1 MKMKKIYILFFLA
14 ASIFSSCSDLK
25 EEILDE
31 QNGSAVI
38 ADEKN
43 VGMIV
48 APSYAYLR
56 DLQSR
61 SGVWLGI
68 ESCTDEVA
76 FPTRG
81 ANWNSADYR
90 TLFSHDYDA
99 LNGYIKNTWN
109 SFMIGL
115 TKCNVS
121 LQYLEKLPQTDLVK
135 TYTAEVRFIR
145 ALCMY
150 QLNDLFGKF
159 PFRESSE
166 YDYSKSPR
174 ILSRAEAIARIEME
188 LKDIIPILKLKG
200 EVPYGRITRAAGQM
214 LLAKLYLNNQ
224 VYTGTAP
231 TFANGTAKWQEVI
244 DLCNEIEKSGK
255 YVLAD
260 DYWKLY
266 LSDNAAYSNQTETIL
281 PVIYNSAS
289 GIGGIPWVNMTLGY
303 NQTFGSYGNH
313 WNGCCTTPTF
323 FDTWDQT
330 DSRFKDDR
338 LKSQTG
344 FNLGFLVGQQF
355 DAKGNP
361 VKTKDPKDGLLI
373 FTKEFSLANSPE
385 AAGVRVVKY
394 APDPNTT
401 YPGSSENDFQYYRY
415 SDVYLMRAEAKFR
428 SGNIDGALADIN
440 ELRGKRRVN
449 LIDKADFSLT
459 KIYNERGFEFYW
471 EGSRRNDM
479 VRFNK
484 YCEPRYEKPMETP
497 TYKILFPIPASALEA
512 NPLLKQNEGYVSQ

>member
-1 MKMKKIYILFFLA
+1 MKKIYILLLFLA
-14 ASIFSSCSDLK
+14 TIFSSCTDLK

-31 QNGSAVI
+31 QDGSSIV

-61 SGVWLGI
+61 SGVWLGTL
-68 ESCTDEVA
+68 SCTDEVA

-81 ANWNSADYR
+81 ANWNNADYR
-90 TLFSHDYDA
+90 TLFTHDYDP

-121 LQYLEKLPQTDLVK
+121 LQYLAKLEQNDIVK

-150 QLNDLFGKF
+150 QLNDLFGQF
-159 PFRESSE
+159 PFREASE
-166 YDYSKSPR
+166 YDYSKLPK
-174 ILSRAEAIARIEME
+174 IYSRAEAIARIEQE
-188 LKDIIPILKLKG
+188 LKEIIPDLKLKG
-200 EVPYGRITRAAGQM
+200 DVPYGRITRAAGQM
-214 LLAKLYLNNQ
+214 LLAKLYLNYQ

-231 TFANGTAKWQEVI
+231 AFTDGTTKWKEVVGI
-244 DLCNEIEKSGK
+244 CDEIIGTGK
-255 YVLAD
+255 YTLAD
-260 DYWKLY
+260 DFWKLY
-266 LSDNAAYSNQTETIL
+266 MPDNAAYSNQTETVL
-281 PVIYNSAS
+281 PIIYNSS
-289 GIGGIPWVNMTLGY
+289 LGIGGTPWVNQTLGY
-303 NQTFGSYGNH
+303 KQTFGKYTSDN

-323 FDTWDQT
+323 FDTWDQA
-330 DSRFKDDR
+330 DPRFRDDR
-338 LKSQTG
+338 TKNTCG
-344 FNLGFLVGQQF
+344 FNLGFLVGQQY
-355 DAKGNP
+355 DPKGNKVLTKAEGQVP
-361 VKTKDPKDGLLI
+361 LVFTKD
-373 FTKEFSLANSPE
+373 FSIQNSSE
-385 AAGVRVVKY
+385 AQGVRVVKY
-394 APDPNTT
+394 APDPNTS

-428 SGNIDGALADIN
+428 NNDPDGALADIN
-440 ELRGKRRVN
+440 TVRNAR
-449 LIDKADFSLT
+449 KATPVASTDLDLT

-484 YCEPRYEKPMETP
+484 YCEARYEKPTATP
-497 TYKILFPIPASALEA
+497 TYKILFPIPASAREA
-512 NPLLKQNEGYVSQ
+512 NAQLKQNPGYTPQ

>member
-1 MKMKKIYILFFLA
+1 MRNRYILLFLA
-14 ASIFSSCSDLK
+14 ALMFSSCSDLK

-31 QNGSAVI
+31 QNGSDIVANQ
-38 ADEKN
+38 KN

-61 SGVWLGI
+61 TGVWYGI
-68 ESCTDEVA
+68 ETSTDEVA
-76 FPTRG
+76 LPVRG
-81 ANWNSADYR
+81 GNWNNPDYR
-90 TLFSHDYDA
+90 SLFSHDYDP
-99 LNGYIKNTWN
+99 LNGFIKNTWN

-121 LQYLEKLPQTDLVK
+121 LQNLEKLPQTDLVK
-135 TYTAEVRFIR
+135 TYIAEVRFIR

-150 QLNDLFGKF
+150 QLNDLFGRF

-174 ILSRAEAIARIEME
+174 ILSRTEAVGRIEME
-188 LKDIIPILKLKG
+188 LKEIIPTLKLKG
-200 EVPYGRITRAAGQM
+200 EVPYGRITRAAAQL

-231 TFANGTAKWQEVI
+231 TFADGAAKWQQVI

-281 PVIYNSAS
+281 PVIYNPAAN
-289 GIGGIPWVNMTLGY
+289 IGGNPWVNMTLGY
-303 NQTFGSYGNH
+303 NQTFGSYGNL
-313 WNGCCTTPTF
+313 WNGYCTTPTF
-323 FDTWDQT
+323 LDTWDQS
-330 DSRFKDDR
+330 DPRFKDDR

-355 DAKGNP
+355 DVKGNP
-361 VKTKDPKDGLLI
+361 VKTKDINEGFLI
-373 FTKEFSLANSPE
+373 FTKEFSMANSTE
-385 AAGVRVVKY
+385 SAGVRVVKY

>member
-1 MKMKKIYILFFLA
+1 MKKIYMLLLSA
-14 ASIFSSCSDLK
+14 ALMASCTDLK

-31 QNGSAVI
+31 QNGSAVVS
-38 ADEKN
+38 DPKN
-43 VGMIV
+43 VGMV
-48 APSYAYLR
+48 VSPSYAYLR

-61 SGVWLGI
+61 SGVWLAI

-81 ANWNSADYR
+81 ANWNNADYR
-90 TLFSHDYDA
+90 TLFTHDYDQ

-109 SFMIGL
+109 SFMIGM

-121 LQYLEKLPQTDLVK
+121 LLNLAQLPQSDEVK

-150 QLNDLFGKF
+150 QLNDLFGQF
-159 PFRESSE
+159 PFRESTE
-166 YDYSKSPR
+166 YDFSQLPKIYSRKD
-174 ILSRAEAIARIEME
+174 AVVRIESE
-188 LKDIIPILKLKG
+188 LKEIIPLLKQKG
-200 EVPYGRITRAAGQM
+200 EVPYGRVTRAAAQM

-231 TFANGTAKWQEVI
+231 SFSDGTGRWDDVI
-244 DLCNEIEKSGK
+244 SVCNDIIGSGK
-255 YVLAD
+255 YLLAD

-281 PVIYNSAS
+281 PIVYNAAA
-289 GIGGIPWVNMTLGY
+289 GIGGTPWVNQTLGY
-303 NQTFGSYGNH
+303 FQTFGTYTSQN

-330 DSRFKDDR
+330 DPRFRDDR
-338 LKSQTG
+338 LKSKTG
-344 FNLGFLVGQQF
+344 FNLGFLFGQQYN
-355 DAKGNP
+355 AAG
-361 VKTKDPKDGLLI
+361 VALKTKEGSLPLI
-373 FTKEFSLANSPE
+373 FTKEFSIQNSPE
-385 AAGVRVVKY
+385 AAGIRVVKY
-394 APDPNTT
+394 APDPATA
-401 YPGSSENDFQYYRY
+401 YPGSSENDFQYYRLT
-415 SDVYLMRAEAKFR
+415 DVYLMRAEAKLR
-428 SGNIDGALADIN
+428 KGDAAGALADMN
-440 ELRGKRRVN
+440 AVRTARNFKQLTSDELT
-449 LIDKADFSLT
+449 LD
-459 KIYNERGFEFYW
+459 KIYNERGYEFYW

-484 YCEPRYEKPMETP
+484 YCLARYEKSSETP

-512 NPLLKQNEGYVSQ
+512 NPTLVQNPGYVK

>member
-1 MKMKKIYILFFLA
+1 M
-14 ASIFSSCSDLK
+14 FSSCTDLK

-31 QNGSAVI
+31 QDGSKIVAN
-38 ADEKN
+38 EKN

-68 ESCTDEVA
+68 LSCTDEVA

-81 ANWNSADYR
+81 ANWNNADYR
-90 TLFSHDYDA
+90 TLFTHDYDA
-99 LNGYIKNTWN
+99 KNGYIKNTWN
-109 SFMIGL
+109 SFMIGM

-121 LQYLEKLPQTDLVK
+121 LQNLAKLPQSDLVT

-150 QLNDLFGKF
+150 QLNDLFGHF

-166 YDYSKSPR
+166 YDYSKLPKIMER
-174 ILSRAEAIARIEME
+174 DEAIKRIESE
-188 LKDIIPILKLKG
+188 LKEIIPQLKEKG
-200 EVPYGRITRAAGQM
+200 DVPYGRITRAAAQM

-224 VYTGTAP
+224 IYTGTAP
-231 TFANGTAKWQEVI
+231 AFTDGTARWKDVV
-244 DLCNEIEKSGK
+244 DLCDAIIGSKK
-255 YVLAD
+255 YILAD

-266 LSDNAAYSNQTETIL
+266 LADNAAYSNQTETIL
-281 PVIYNSAS
+281 PIIYNSAA
-289 GIGGIPWVNMTLGY
+289 GIGGTAWVNQSLGY
-303 NQTFGSYGNH
+303 NQTFGNYTSL

-330 DSRFKDDR
+330 DPRFHDER
-338 LKSQTG
+338 LKSACG
-344 FNLGFLVGQQF
+344 FNLGFLVGQQYN
-355 DAKGNP
+355 AKGQMVMTKTGIP
-361 VKTKDPKDGLLI
+361 LSFTKD
-373 FTKEFSLANSPE
+373 FSIQNSAE
-385 AAGVRVVKY
+385 EQGIRVVKY

-401 YPGSSENDFQYYRY
+401 YPGSSENDFQYYRL
-415 SDVYLMRAEAKFR
+415 SDVYLMRAEAKLR
-428 SGNIDGALADIN
+428 NNDPDGALLDIN
-440 ELRGKRRVN
+440 EVRNARHVTPLK
-449 LIDKADFSLT
+449 SEELT
-459 KIYNERGFEFYW
+459 LAKIYNERGFEFYW

-484 YCEPRYEKPMETP
+484 YCEARYEKSNVTP
-497 TYKILFPIPASALEA
+497 AYKILFPIPTSALEA
-512 NPLLKQNEGYVSQ
+512 NPTLKQNVGYVAQ